1 MLIDVLPIW
10 LLFVV
15 TAALVVLAVEIGFR
29 LGKLVRSRSSEER
42 ESPVSAIAGTILG
55 LLAFMLAFTFS
66 IASERYDTKK
76 SLVRDEAN
84 VLRAIWQRSDFLQEP
99 AQQKTKALL
108 RNYLDNRIAFAQ
120 SSDSARAE
128 ASISDA
134 TRIQHGR

>member
-10 LLFVV
+10 VLFLV
-15 TAALVVLAVEIGFR
+15 TAVLVVLAVEIGFR

-42 ESPVSAIAGTILG
+42 ESPVSAIAGAILG

-66 IASERYDTKK
+66 IASGRYDTKK

-108 RNYLDNRIAFAQ
+108 HDYLDNRIGFAQ
-120 SSDSARAE
+120 S
-128 ASISDA
+128 
-134 TRIQHGR
+134 